1 MKTHN
6 AWPIRRFDAL
16 SRDAIDTRKALGYP
30 SACTGNC
37 VQGRHCDCAPKEAAS
52 CCTEIGA
59 DGTPSTWESADAE
72 VMIYL
77 CKLCAGVL
85 AFCAFVWAAT

>member
-1 MKTHN
+1 MKTHD

-37 VQGRHCDCAPKEAAS
+37 VQGRQCDCAPKPAE

-59 DGTPSTWESADAE
+59 DGRPSRWESADAE
-72 VMIYL
+72 VTLYL
-77 CKLCAGVL
+77 CKLVGGAL
-85 AFCAFVWAAT
+85 AFAALVWAST